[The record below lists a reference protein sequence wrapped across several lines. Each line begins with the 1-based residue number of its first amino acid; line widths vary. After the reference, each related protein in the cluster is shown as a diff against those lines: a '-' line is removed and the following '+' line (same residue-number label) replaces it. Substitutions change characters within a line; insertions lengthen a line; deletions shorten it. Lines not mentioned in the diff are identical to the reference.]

1 MSKNNNVKSL
11 MNKNGTK
18 LWTNSEIKLLFDQD
32 LSNEDIAQLTG
43 RTLQAVKDKRYRE
56 CGEFIDFKL
65 QRKMEGEA
73 RILKKA
79 KELHIKL
86 ACEV

>member
-18 LWTNSEIKLLFDQD
+18 LWTKDEIKLLFDQD
-32 LSNEDIAQLTG
+32 LSNEDIAEITG

-73 RILKKA
+73 RIIKMAKK
-79 KELHIKL
+79 LNIKL
-86 ACEV
+86 ACEG